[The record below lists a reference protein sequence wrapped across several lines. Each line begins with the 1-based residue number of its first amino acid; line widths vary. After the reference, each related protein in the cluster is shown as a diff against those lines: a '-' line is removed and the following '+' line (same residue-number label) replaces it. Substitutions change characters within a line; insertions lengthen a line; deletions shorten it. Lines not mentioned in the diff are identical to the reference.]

1 MSVLARVARRVRSA
15 DRRSLALT
23 LVPVV
28 PVVVAIVRML
38 LEHRAPLGDN
48 GLIAL
53 RSHDVLTS
61 NHPWYGTW
69 TSASLSAGVDF
80 NNPSPLQFDL
90 LAIFVK
96 PFGVAAG
103 AVMGAGCINIAAMVL
118 AVRQGWRAAGR
129 RGEVLFSL
137 CAAGLAWSLGSEMLV
152 DVWQPHNLVL
162 PFLAF
167 LACCTA
173 VAAGR
178 WTSLGWAVGVGSV
191 VVGTHLSFVYV
202 TMVVFAT
209 SVVWALVW
217 SRGQVGARAGA
228 LRAALVA
235 GLVALVCWAQSLIE
249 QLFLDGRGNLSRL
262 VEASGA
268 SSDAIGL
275 RLGARLVAQV
285 VVMPPWWLRPSFTG
299 SIPATAYSPDGGLR
313 PAGVV
318 RAAVAGVSLLAVL
331 VLLAVLSV
339 RCHRRADRPA
349 GAVLAVAGSG
359 LVGVLLT
366 TAVMPAGVI
375 GLAPHQMRW
384 IWPVAALVTA
394 AVTMQVVDAVVPGVV
409 RDAVRRAGGWRVV
422 ALVGVV
428 ALSVVNL
435 PAHESD
441 LGPFASRAANGAI
454 RSLMAQ
460 VARTGLP
467 GPTAF
472 DDSTLA
478 FAEPYSGAVLAALVE
493 AGAPIRAGTASF
505 TRQMGDQRRPRGD
518 ERWTMQVREGDGADR
533 LAPGESLLASAI
545 TPQGWSV
552 AVVLIEQPAN

>member
-318 RAAVAGVSLLAVL
+318 RASVAG
-331 VLLAVLSV
+331 LSV
-339 RCHRRADRPA
+339 LASLGLLVAVVVREHRRSR
-349 GAVLAVAGSG
+349 GAGSALSLTALAG
-359 LVGVLLT
+359 FVGVLLT
-366 TAVMPAGVI
+366 AAAMPAGII

-384 IWPVAALVTA
+384 LWPVS
-394 AVTMQVVDAVVPGVV
+394 AVVTL
-409 RDAVRRAGGWRVV
+409 VV
-422 ALVGVV
+422 ALHLVDLIAARLGRSGQRLAVGIAAV
-428 ALSVVNL
+428 AVLAAANL

-441 LGPFASRAANGAI
+441 LGPADSRSANAAI
-454 RSLMAQ
+454 RSLMQQ
-460 VARTGLP
+460 VAAAGLP

-472 DDSTLA
+472 DDSTLP

-493 AGAPIRAGTASF
+493 AGAPVRAGTASF
-505 TRQMGDQRRPRGD
+505 TRQLGDGRRPRGD
-518 ERWTMQVREGDGADR
+518 EQWTMQVRSGTGADA
-533 LAPGESLLASAI
+533 LGPGESILASAA
-545 TPQGWSV
+545 TPDGGTV
-552 AVVLIEQPAN
+552 AVVLIERTVP